1 MVSSPLEEIAEAPG
15 LSGSDQMSALQ
26 EILLERFPDGGTAC
40 NMQHSMQRLMQHAA
54 AVQHAPCNM
63 QRTQCN
69 VHSRPNARAHR
80 KHSLRGGR
88 AYAQARKPQ

>member
-1 MVSSPLEEIAEAPG
+1 MGQPMVSSPLEEIAEAPG

-54 AVQHAPCNM
+54 SAVQHAAYTV
-63 QRTQCN
+63 QRALPSQCK
-69 VHSRPNARAHR
+69 SAP
-80 KHSLRGGR
+80 
-88 AYAQARKPQ
+88 QA